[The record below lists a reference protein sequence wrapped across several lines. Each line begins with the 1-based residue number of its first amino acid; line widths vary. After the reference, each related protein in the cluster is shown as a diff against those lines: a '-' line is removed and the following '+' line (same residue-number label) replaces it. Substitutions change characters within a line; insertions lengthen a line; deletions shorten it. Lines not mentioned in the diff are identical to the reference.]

1 MTRTLSIRETGSA
14 ADPSPEATAGGRL
27 VTSDGRALPLVAVR
41 LSAEARGGL
50 CRSVLVQVFE
60 NPHPEPL
67 QVSYLFPLPH
77 GGAVSGF
84 SYQLGDRRVVGEVEL
99 SARARERFEEAVLSG
114 RSAALVDQHRGSLF
128 TQELGNVPPGAR
140 VEAELVVDQRLD
152 WRAEGAWEWRFP
164 TAVAPR
170 YQGAPGRVPDAG
182 RTVVEVAAG
191 STPPR
196 LSVSLLVR
204 DPLAPGRRP
213 ECPSHPLAFAAEGGL
228 LRAALPEGALAQ
240 LDRDLVV
247 RWPAAAPE
255 VGVSLDAF
263 RASGGRLGQRAFG
276 LLTVVPPVPGARA
289 PALPRDLV
297 LLLDVS
303 GSMSGPPL
311 DQARHVAGALVDT
324 LGDEDQLELIAFGNA
339 PLRWRRGAVRATAA
353 RRREAHAWLAR
364 LQAGGGTEMREGI
377 REALRGLRADAQRQV
392 VLVTDGLIGFEAE
405 VVAEILA
412 TLPAGS
418 RVHTV
423 GVGPAVNRSLTGPA
437 ARAGRGLEVV
447 IGPGEDPERAAAALC
462 ARTAAPLV
470 TNLAVEGS
478 AVVAHAPARL
488 PDLFAG
494 APVLVPL
501 ELAPAGGTLR
511 IRGLTAEGHFERT
524 LQLAAL
530 AGGAGS
536 PAAAALFGREAVED
550 LELRLAAGE
559 PQGPLDRTVERIGL
573 DFQLST
579 RLTSW
584 VAVSEEVT
592 VDPTRPVR
600 RERVPQELAHG
611 LSVEGLGLRPAAPF
625 AGAPAV
631 LRAAL
636 ASPPAGPAMKA
647 FELAR
652 SRAVGGAADKAK
664 KGAPV
669 QEEKEDEGARWDF
682 FAQEALV
689 HADAD
694 AAATGPAQVLR
705 LAARRRAAGERRLV
719 LEAVAGAPGLE
730 WEPPARARVRL
741 ADGAEV
747 ELELDL
753 AATTAAASLAAGTSL
768 RVVLGLP
775 EAIAAGQVVE
785 VELLLASGLRVVLTV
800 EA

>member
-1 MTRTLSIRETGSA
+1 MTRTLSIRETVSA
-14 ADPSPEATAGGRL
+14 ADPSTSEAAGGRL
-27 VTSDGRALPLVAVR
+27 VSTDGRALPLAAVR

-60 NPHPEPL
+60 NRHAEPL
-67 QVSYLFPLPH
+67 QVTYQFPLPH

-84 SYQLGDRRVVGEVEL
+84 SFRLGDRRIVGEVDRT
-99 SARARERFEEAVLSG
+99 ARARERFEEAVLSG
-114 RSAALVDQHRGSLF
+114 RTAALVDQQRGSLF

-152 WRAEGAWEWRFP
+152 WLVEGAWEWRFP

-170 YQGAPGRVPDAG
+170 YQGAPGRVADAG
-182 RTVVEVAAG
+182 RTAVEVAAG
-191 STPPR
+191 PTPPR
-196 LSVSLLVR
+196 LSVCLLVR

-213 ECPSHPLAFAAEGGL
+213 KCPSHPLTFAAEGGL

-240 LDRDLVV
+240 LDRDVV
-247 RWPAAAPE
+247 IRWPAAAP
-255 VGVSLDAF
+255 GIGLSLDAF
-263 RASGGRLGQRAFG
+263 RPDGGRLDERAFG
-276 LLTVVPPVPGARA
+276 LLTVVPPAPGAGV

-303 GSMSGPPL
+303 GSMSGAPL
-311 DQARHVAGALVDT
+311 DQARHVAGALVDS
-324 LGDEDQLELIAFGNA
+324 LGDEDQLELLAFGNA
-339 PLRWRRGAVRATAA
+339 PVRWRRGAVTATAA
-353 RRREAHAWLAR
+353 RKREARAWLAR

-423 GVGPAVNRSLTGPA
+423 GVGSAVNRSLTGPA

-447 IGPGEDPERAAAALC
+447 IGLGEDPERAAAALC

-470 TNLAVEGS
+470 TSLAVEGS
-478 AVVAHAPARL
+478 ALVAHAPARL

-501 ELAPAGGTLR
+501 ELSPAGGALR
-511 IRGLTAEGHFERT
+511 LRGLTAEGPFERT
-524 LQLAAL
+524 LQLAPL
-530 AGGAGS
+530 ARGAGS

-559 PQGPLDRTVERIGL
+559 PQAPIDRAVERAGL

-584 VAVSEEVT
+584 VAVSEEAT

-600 RERVPQELAHG
+600 REAVPQELAHG
-611 LSVEGLGLRPAAPF
+611 LSAEGLGLRPAALL
-625 AGAPAV
+625 AGAPAM
-631 LRAAL
+631 AL
-636 ASPPAGPAMKA
+636 YSMAPPPAGPARKA
-647 FELAR
+647 SEPAR
-652 SRAVGGAADKAK
+652 SRGFGGAAAKAG
-664 KGAPV
+664 KGV
-669 QEEKEDEGARWDF
+669 SREEEKEVEGAAWDILWQGPLLDS
-682 FAQEALV
+682 AEA
-689 HADAD
+689 ASD
-694 AAATGPAQVLR
+694 AAPPPTIR
-705 LAARRRAAGERRLV
+705 LAARRRAAGKERLV
-719 LEAVAGAPGLE
+719 LEAVAAAPGLE
-730 WEPPARARVRL
+730 WDPPLRARVRL

-747 ELELDL
+747 ELALDL

-775 EAIAAGQVVE
+775 EAIAAGQVLE
-785 VELLLASGLRVVLTV
+785 VELLLAGGLRLVLAV